1 MLLAWT
7 ILVMTYLISKS
18 QKKAFMAFFL
28 LKIIVCVLL
37 TVVYY
42 LDTFSLSYDPEFLLL
57 GFYFNG
63 FYIIVYFIDKNQV
76 DETGEE
82 INDPEVPTVLN
93 IPSSDTDRDRDILPS
108 YEESFNFPNS
118 EFKNNK
124 NVDNIDKTEIDGLDG
139 GSGIKMYKIKR

>member
-76 DETGEE
+76 EETGEE

-93 IPSSDTDRDRDILPS
+93 IPSS
-108 YEESFNFPNS
+108 
-118 EFKNNK
+118 
-124 NVDNIDKTEIDGLDG
+124 
-139 GSGIKMYKIKR
+139 